1 MGLPRRRS
9 ERDVWVVL
17 WTQPGLLRQVKEGP
31 LIAFGTQPPAASI
44 AEHGIENHHPLDHPA
59 DRAKTT
65 VAVVRLANRFVERF
79 VVDVVQ
85 AATSDRPR
93 LDGSRESSGHQ
104 SGYEVT
110 AVLAAYRLGELA
122 VPGALRNI
130 PSGP

>member
-1 MGLPRRRS
+1 MCS

-17 WTQPGLLRQVKEGP
+17 WTQPGLLCQVKKGA
-31 LIAFGTQPPAASI
+31 LIAFGAQPPAASI
-44 AEHGIENHHPLDHPA
+44 ADHGIENHHPFDHPA
-59 DRAKTT
+59 NRAKTT

-85 AATSDRPR
+85 AATSDRPW

-104 SGYEVT
+104 SGHELT
-110 AVLAAYRLGELA
+110 AVLAAYRASELT
-122 VPGALRNI
+122 VPAAPENI